1 MSTLI
6 RDLRIG
12 MRMLS
17 KSPGF
22 SAVAVLAFTLG
33 IGANSA
39 IFSVVNSVLLQ
50 PLDYVN
56 PERLVVAEH
65 AGPSP
70 VAPATFLDWRQQA
83 STFEQMAAAQAWGGS
98 LRTGDRPQSLVG
110 LRVSAN

>member
-1 MSTLI
+1 MSSSI
-6 RDLRIG
+6 QDLRFSI
-12 MRMLS
+12 RMPA

-22 SAVAVLAFTLG
+22 SAVAVLAFALG

-39 IFSVVNSVLLQ
+39 IFSVVNSILLK
-50 PLDYVN
+50 PLDYAD

-83 STFEQMAAAQAWGGS
+83 TSFEQMAAVQAWGGS
-98 LRTGDRPQSLVG
+98 LRTAERPEPI
-110 LRVSAN
+110 